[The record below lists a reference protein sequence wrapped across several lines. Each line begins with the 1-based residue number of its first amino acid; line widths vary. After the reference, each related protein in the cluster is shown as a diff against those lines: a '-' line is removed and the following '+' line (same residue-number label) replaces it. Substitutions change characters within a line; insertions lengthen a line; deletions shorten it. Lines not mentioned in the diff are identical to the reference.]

1 MNPLLQR
8 QIRKHLEGRAL
19 DVDPQLRGFL
29 DVVNR
34 AYDELEENKKFL
46 AHTLEVASVELSE
59 ANERIRRDAENQV
72 RQISNYFELT
82 LDLQPNLVF
91 RCRKDGDHFR
101 VSLARGELLKRLGVK
116 PEQIEQRSI
125 ETLRFD
131 ATKREFFERAWQ
143 GIPQRFEL
151 DAPDYRTVCLV
162 SLHPLLADGNVVELI
177 GSIADIGPQKVVE
190 DKLRQSSE
198 DLARR
203 AQELEANRAAM
214 LSMIEDLDQS
224 RASIE
229 HERDR
234 ANALAAEAEAANR
247 AKSDFLAV
255 MSHEIRTPMN
265 GVIGMADLLRKT
277 HLTARQRELA
287 DAVSQSGSAMIEII
301 NDVLDFSKIE
311 AGQLV
316 ISAEEFIV
324 RSLVDGVLDVISH
337 RALEKGIALAGIIH
351 HDVPERLIGD
361 PARLRQV
368 LLNLVNN
375 AVKFTEQGEVS
386 LRVAVAARTDK
397 NVKLRLEVRDSGIG
411 LSPEQVKKLFQPFV
425 QVDSSASRRFE
436 GTGLGLAI
444 SRRLVEKMGGE
455 LGVESTPQVGST
467 FRVELTLEAAAPA
480 ENISH
485 PNVATARVLVAAKH
499 PLEIESLAEYLRHWK
514 VQPQFVPSYDALLKY
529 IANCSATDRP
539 QVVFLDDEILAA
551 ADPAAR
557 MELAART
564 QGIHR
569 VLLANPIAA
578 VSHEET
584 NLQVFHNVY
593 LKPVK
598 ASQLFNSVAES
609 VEGRRAAAPKAANQP
624 VSNLGRLR
632 ILLAEDHPTNRRLC
646 ELVLESF
653 GQRADIATNGHEA
666 LRQFEEK
673 TYDVILMDCHMPELD
688 GYAATRAIR
697 DWEKAQPDKRRT
709 YIVALTANALAGE
722 RERCLEAGMDDYLS
736 KPFTA
741 GQLERALMRS
751 TDRASRAA
759 ETAPAAAKVVVF
771 DVSRLD
777 LLLRDLEAADVCK
790 VVQDFLTEFPGQIQQ
805 LRELAAKAQWPEFA
819 RIAHSIQGIAGAVGL
834 GAVPA
839 QLLALEQAARKNRTG
854 EIPAALPELAEA
866 AARSQ
871 AALTDWLAAHNSR
884 AA

>member
-8 QIRKHLEGRAL
+8 QIGKYLAGRAPEDAAL
-19 DVDPQLRGFL
+19 SALLNAVS
-29 DVVNR
+29 R
-34 AYDELEENKKFL
+34 AYDELEENKKFM
-46 AHTLEVASVELSE
+46 AHTLEVASQELSE
-59 ANERIRRDAENQV
+59 ANERIRRDAENRV

-91 RCRKDGDHFR
+91 RCRKDGGHFR
-101 VSLARGELLKRLGVK
+101 VSLARGGLLKRLGAA
-116 PEQIEQRSI
+116 PEQIENRGI
-125 ETLRFD
+125 DALRFD
-131 ATKREFFERAWQ
+131 AAQQEFFERAWQ
-143 GIPQRFEL
+143 GVPQRFEL

-162 SLHPLLADGNVVELI
+162 SLHPLLAGGTVVELI
-177 GSIADIGPQKVVE
+177 GSIADIGAQKSVE
-190 DKLRQSSE
+190 EKLRQSSE

-203 AQELEANRAAM
+203 AQELEDSRAAM

-224 RASIE
+224 RAGVE

-287 DAVSQSGSAMIEII
+287 DAVSQSGSAMLEII

-311 AGQLV
+311 AGQLE
-316 ISAEEFIV
+316 ISSEEFIV
-324 RSLVDGVLDVISH
+324 RSLVDGVLDVVSH
-337 RALEKGIALAGIIH
+337 RALEKGVALAGVIH
-351 HDVPERLIGD
+351 HDVPEKLVGD

-386 LRVAVAARTDK
+386 LRVDVTGRTDK
-397 NVKLRLEVRDSGIG
+397 GVKLRLEVRDSGIG

-444 SRRLVEKMGGE
+444 SRRLAEKMGGE
-455 LGVESTPQVGST
+455 LGVESTPRVGSV
-467 FRVELTLEAAAPA
+467 FRVELALEIPASA
-480 ENISH
+480 ENVSH
-485 PNVATARVLVAAKH
+485 PNVAAARVLVAARH
-499 PLEIESLAEYLRHWK
+499 PLEIESLAEYLRHWN
-514 VQPQFVPSYDALLKY
+514 VQPQFVPSYDALLKHVSHCP
-529 IANCSATDRP
+529 AAERP
-539 QVVFLDDEILAA
+539 QVIFLDDELLAA

-578 VSHEET
+578 ISHEET

-609 VEGRRAAAPKAANQP
+609 VEGRRAAAPKPAAGQP
-624 VSNLGRLR
+624 ASNLGNLQ

-653 GQRADIATNGHEA
+653 GQRADIAANGHEA
-666 LRQFEEK
+666 LRKFEEK
-673 TYDVILMDCHMPELD
+673 NYDVILMDCHMPELD

-697 DWEKAQPDKRRT
+697 DWEKAQPEKRRT
-709 YIVALTANALAGE
+709 YIVALTANALVGE
-722 RERCLEAGMDDYLS
+722 RERCLEAGMDDYLT

-741 GQLERALMRS
+741 GQLERALLRS
-751 TDRASRAA
+751 VDRTNRAA
-759 ETAPAAAKVVVF
+759 ENAPAAAKPVLF

-790 VVQDFLTEFPGQIQQ
+790 VVQDFLAEFPDQIHR
-805 LRELAAKAQWPEFA
+805 LREFAAAEKWTEFA
-819 RIAHSIQGIAGAVGL
+819 RLAHSIQGIAGAVGL

-839 QLLALEQAARKNRTG
+839 QLLALEQAARKNQTG
-854 EIPAALPELAEA
+854 GITDALPELEEN

-871 AALTDWLAAHNSR
+871 ATLADWLSAHNSR
-884 AA
+884 TA